1 MERTGHHSIDGV
13 RNYKR
18 TATEQ
23 VVEISEILNN
33 SSTKKIKSST
43 TSGINIGELAVYCK
57 IANIK
62 TRHFYVVGVV
72 PRARAM

>member
-43 TSGINIGELAVYCK
+43 TSLLAKVSFNNCTNLTVNIN
-57 IANIK
+57 
-62 TRHFYVVGVV
+62 
-72 PRARAM
+72 